1 MTKVLLS
8 TIYNSYSIIASANRF
23 SVDRIILLVD
33 KRPDDI
39 MKESIKLIEASLGSV
54 LKVEKVST
62 EIYDIVG
69 IAKQLVD
76 LIDSIPEKDDVFVDV
91 TSGRKPKSLALLF
104 AAYARSKHIKKI
116 VYVTEDTK
124 QIITLPKMA
133 YTLNTTQT
141 HCLEIKKASMAV
153 TNVQIAQKLGYTKAI
168 IYRNTRELLEI
179 DAIEKVGEELRL
191 TDFGE
196 ILLL

>member
-1 MTKVLLS
+1 MARVLLS
-8 TIYNSYSIIASANRF
+8 TVYNSYSILASANRF
-23 SVDRIILLVD
+23 SVNQIILLID
-33 KRPDDI
+33 KKPNDV
-39 MKESIKLIEASLGSV
+39 MTESIKLIEASLGSV
-54 LKVEKVST
+54 LKVEKVET
-62 EIYDIVG
+62 EIYDIVE
-69 IAKQLVD
+69 IAKQVVD
-76 LIDSIPEKDDVFVDV
+76 VIDSVPEKDEIYVDV

-104 AAYARSKHIKKI
+104 ASYARSKHIKKI

-133 YTLNTTQT
+133 YTLNATQT
-141 HCLEIKKASMAV
+141 HCLEIMKGESAV
-153 TNVQIAQKLGYTKAI
+153 TNVQIANKLGYTKAI

-179 DAIEKVGEELRL
+179 DAIEKIGEELRL